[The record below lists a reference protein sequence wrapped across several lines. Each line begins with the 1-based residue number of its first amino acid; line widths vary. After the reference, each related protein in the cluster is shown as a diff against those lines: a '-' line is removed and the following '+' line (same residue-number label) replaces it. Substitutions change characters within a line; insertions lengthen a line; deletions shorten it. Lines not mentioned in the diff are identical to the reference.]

1 MTKAFALNF
10 SLKALFFYGGER
22 GCLNLLD
29 SLIFYCLIALCA
41 MSIIGLLSQE
51 RLKSRSDV
59 LLPSRGLMLQAQQH
73 RFP

>member
-29 SLIFYCLIALCA
+29 SLFIIKTLF
-41 MSIIGLLSQE
+41 IIG
-51 RLKSRSDV
+51 DY
-59 LLPSRGLMLQAQQH
+59 
-73 RFP
+73 